1 MPLFVT
7 SLLVPLLVVM
17 LRVMRA
23 DDKERTRLEANAA
36 AKKVFSLMFS
46 PVIMLL
52 LGGFAVAAAM
62 SKFHIAKAMATVVL
76 SKAGTRPSAVLLTN
90 MLVATFA
97 SMWISNVAAP
107 VLCFSLIQVK
117 WQTTVACATFDTTWT
132 LTLGQF
138 NHCIAYSSN
147 FTSQFIVCKV
157 LDSRHCFGIQR
168 WRHGIA
174 YQLATEHHCHS
185 VHGPSAQLAGMV
197 PSRSSGVLDLRRG
210 DMGSPALGLPALQ

>member
-23 DDKERTRLEANAA
+23 DDKDRTRLEANAA
-36 AKKVFSLMFS
+36 AKKIFSLMFS
-46 PVIMLL
+46 PVVMLL

-76 SKAGTRPSAVLLTN
+76 SKAGTRPSAVLLVN
-90 MLVATFA
+90 MLVATVA

-107 VLCFSLIQVK
+107 VLCFSLIQVRLEVDIFYLCS
-117 WQTTVACATFDTTWT
+117 TPHGS
-132 LTLGQF
+132 LTLYF
-138 NHCIAYSSN
+138 VKHHLANPAN
-147 FTSQFIVCKV
+147 TSPWFVVCKM

-168 WRHGIA
+168 RWNGVA
-174 YQLATEHHCHS
+174 YQLPPKHYRH
-185 VHGPSAQLAGMV
+185 
-197 PSRSSGVLDLRRG
+197 
-210 DMGSPALGLPALQ
+210 